1 MDVGCTSGVV
11 AREDGL
17 ELDDA
22 LAVGGLDSAQ
32 EGGVEVCRVGG
43 VAVAA
48 GLDAGVDTLIQLVVV
63 VLEGLRVRTVA
74 LQCQMS
80 M

>member
-1 MDVGCTSGVV
+1 MYVGSTPGVV

-22 LAVGGLDSAQ
+22 VLVAGLDSAQ
-32 EGGVEVCRVGG
+32 EGGVEVSCVGL

-48 GLDAGVDTLIQLVVV
+48 GLDTGVDTLDVD
-63 VLEGLRVRTVA
+63 
-74 LQCQMS
+74 
-80 M
+80 